1 MKTIQLETEWN
12 DVFEFY
18 RDEKGVKKMDKV
30 NLQNYFYINKANTL
44 DAEAVLNETTT
55 KTGKPVE
62 YEFYNDNKKSIYSED
77 LVKVVPNNYHF
88 WACRK
93 ALKEEKIKTYEGWM
107 DILLKYIT
115 ENKTSFTDK
124 RRVGLIDI
132 ETDMSLDVEHAP
144 AVINAITIYNYEDEL
159 YHTWALNNPNKD
171 KITYDN
177 EKVKLYVFDDESKMM
192 IHFAEKF
199 KEFDFDI
206 CGGWNSNNYDFAYII
221 NRFKTLKLRPEMLSK
236 FDKIDIRS
244 YYDSKKGRTSWYPKI
259 WGVELIDF
267 IPVLAKNT
275 CYAPQPA
282 NWKLSSCADF
292 YLEIDK
298 LTDIGAQAWKTDV
311 NNFIK
316 YNIRDV
322 ELVKELV
329 DKFALIDFLLV
340 IQNDLAGINLNS
352 ATHNS
357 MVLLYYLK
365 THYPNVILPDNP
377 GYLYLEDDLVNL
389 KQTYLKIKAAHV
401 IPPTSGIHHNVSIFD
416 FAGLYPS
423 IFRTFNICPSTLNET
438 EGAEIDD
445 IIMWNMIKEGKATST
460 IIKEYNF
467 ACKFKQDKKGIYPEV
482 LEDLTAKRKIHKSKL
497 KELKA
502 QYGDKSREYLLA
514 LYRSDVLKQVSNS
527 LFGVGAFNSFCIFN
541 PKVSAAVTSV
551 SRKALKL
558 VEQLSINKG
567 YNVITGDSVTA
578 NTTLFI
584 KYKDRNYFYTIN
596 ELVNKFKNHKTDR
609 KDKDEYVFDEEVLT
623 WSYNFDTKKSEIKPI
638 KKLIIHDV
646 GVKRLYNVSS
656 KYYSFNVTED
666 HGFYNNDS
674 KLMTVKEYKKSE
686 RMHNVVNPPKQI
698 ALNNLKFT
706 NKIKSINLLELS
718 KVPLKYYLER
728 NRKYNL
734 EIKEN
739 YFELSNTYLHG
750 SKKGEVYNIK
760 KFPIKLELNSKL
772 GFVVG
777 AYIAEGS
784 VCRNGTSG
792 FRIAANDKKYI
803 KEVYNYLKELF
814 GNMIGLKDNN
824 TRIVGGNYILSNLFK
839 ELGGMKCKHKKLP
852 DFILDTNE
860 EFYLGFLRGYTLGDG
875 FHEHRFE
882 KDVDHLI
889 IGGVGSKS
897 KKLVSQIYFIMKN
910 VYNYSDACLRIR
922 YRVDKDFYSCS
933 WDLNVKQQS
942 GCVLQT
948 KNILTNYDKVYDIEV
963 EDNHNF
969 IDIQGGIILHNTDSV
984 MVTHPID
991 IDAEELGQKLNDEL
1005 KVWINEHY
1013 PNLNKDNYCMNLEY
1027 EKTLKTFVM
1036 KDAKKKYYGLLADG
1050 SFYCKGFDIIQHS
1063 LSKKVKEMIKEV
1075 YLLLMNNPGDVAMAK
1090 DKIKEIKKVFYNLK
1104 PNELGNE
1111 LKIAKNLVDYDSDI
1125 QHIRAAKYSNQYLG
1139 TNFDAGDAGK
1149 LVYLIPKSNNTFP
1162 ATDVIFL
1169 DGDMKLPEGFIVDYD
1184 KHWKKFFIDKIKLLD
1199 DITIMKIDRILSPN
1213 ASLDMFL

>member
-1 MKTIQLETEWN
+1 
-12 DVFEFY
+12 
-18 RDEKGVKKMDKV
+18 
-30 NLQNYFYINKANTL
+30 
-44 DAEAVLNETTT
+44 
-55 KTGKPVE
+55 
-62 YEFYNDNKKSIYSED
+62 
-77 LVKVVPNNYHF
+77 
-88 WACRK
+88 
-93 ALKEEKIKTYEGWM
+93 
-107 DILLKYIT
+107 
-115 ENKTSFTDK
+115 
-124 RRVGLIDI
+124 
-132 ETDMSLDVEHAP
+132 
-144 AVINAITIYNYEDEL
+144 
-159 YHTWALNNPNKD
+159 
-171 KITYDN
+171 
-177 EKVKLYVFDDESKMM
+177 
-192 IHFAEKF
+192 
-199 KEFDFDI
+199 
-206 CGGWNSNNYDFAYII
+206 
-221 NRFKTLKLRPEMLSK
+221 
-236 FDKIDIRS
+236 
-244 YYDSKKGRTSWYPKI
+244 
-259 WGVELIDF
+259 
-267 IPVLAKNT
+267 VLAKNT

-401 IPPTSGIHHNVSIFD
+401 VSPTSGIHHNVSIFD

-460 IIKEYNF
+460 VIKEYNF

-551 SRKALKL
+551 SRKAIKY
-558 VEQLSINKG
+558 VEQLIIDKG
-567 YNVITGDSVTA
+567 YNAIYGDTDS
-578 NTTLFI
+578 I
-584 KYKDRNYFYTIN
+584 
-596 ELVNKFKNHKTDR
+596 LVSHPED
-609 KDKDEYVFDEEVLT
+609 VL
-623 WSYNFDTKKSEIKPI
+623 P
-638 KKLIIHDV
+638 
-646 GVKRLYNVSS
+646 
-656 KYYSFNVTED
+656 ED
-666 HGFYNNDS
+666 LG
-674 KLMTVKEYKKSE
+674 KE
-686 RMHNVVNPPKQI
+686 
-698 ALNNLKFT
+698 LNNQLK
-706 NKIKSINLLELS
+706 IWIE
-718 KVPLKYYLER
+718 
-728 NRKYNL
+728 
-734 EIKEN
+734 
-739 YFELSNTYLHG
+739 
-750 SKKGEVYNIK
+750 
-760 KFPIKLELNSKL
+760 
-772 GFVVG
+772 
-777 AYIAEGS
+777 
-784 VCRNGTSG
+784 
-792 FRIAANDKKYI
+792 
-803 KEVYNYLKELF
+803 
-814 GNMIGLKDNN
+814 
-824 TRIVGGNYILSNLFK
+824 
-839 ELGGMKCKHKKLP
+839 
-852 DFILDTNE
+852 
-860 EFYLGFLRGYTLGDG
+860 
-875 FHEHRFE
+875 
-882 KDVDHLI
+882 
-889 IGGVGSKS
+889 
-897 KKLVSQIYFIMKN
+897 
-910 VYNYSDACLRIR
+910 
-922 YRVDKDFYSCS
+922 
-933 WDLNVKQQS
+933 QQ
-942 GCVLQT
+942 
-948 KNILTNYDKVYDIEV
+948 
-963 EDNHNF
+963 F
-969 IDIQGGIILHNTDSV
+969 
-984 MVTHPID
+984 
-991 IDAEELGQKLNDEL
+991 
-1005 KVWINEHY
+1005 
-1013 PNLNKDNYCMNLEY
+1013 PNLNLDNYCMNLEY

-1090 DKIKEIKKVFYNLK
+1090 DKIKEIKKVFYKLT

-1125 QHIRAAKYSNQYLG
+1125 QHIRAAKYSNQHLG